1 MKQIN
6 IFLIITAFLFN
17 YSCSTAQQMNYT
29 SKNKKA
35 IKYFEKGLASYRN
48 AEYDRNELS
57 NAEAYLKEALDKDPN
72 FVDAHILLSQIYIN
86 KGDLKSAIVAK
97 EKGLAIMPEYS
108 KNEYF
113 YLAKMQLADAQ
124 YAKCAKNAE
133 KFLTYS
139 NTNEHF
145 HYLAKKYIKNAEF
158 AQDAMQN
165 PVDFNPVNLG
175 KNINTDR
182 QEYFPTITGDNN
194 TILYTRLVKDDKAV
208 LRGGKQEDFYISVKD
223 ADGEWRLSEK
233 VSNRINTFLNEGAPT
248 LSADGNYL
256 IFTSCEGTDGYGET
270 RTGKGSCDLF
280 YTKKIGSQWARPRN
294 LGAPINTAHWESQP
308 CFSADGRTLYF
319 IRGIRKSRARRNPED
334 QDIYVTHLLDNGTW
348 TNPKKLSSVINTP
361 EKEESVFIHPDG
373 QTLYF
378 GSNGHPGMGG
388 VDLYMSRKD
397 ADGNWTTP
405 VNLGYPINTSSNEN
419 SIIVSPDGK
428 LAYFASDREGGF
440 GGLDLYS
447 FDLPEKVKP
456 IATTYMKGKVYDAES
471 KMTLGATFELID
483 VETGELIIKSKANDM
498 TGDFLV
504 SIPTNKELALNVS
517 EKGYFFFS
525 KNYSFKGNSSK
536 KDPFLVD
543 VPLEKIKVSKKGF
556 VLENVFFD
564 VNKYELKPQSKV
576 ELNKLYQFLLA
587 NRTLKVE
594 LGGHTDSDGD
604 DKKNQILSE
613 NRAKAVVEYLIN
625 AGIDK
630 NRLTYKGYGET
641 EPVAPNDTPENKAKN
656 RRTELKIIGE

>member
-6 IFLIITAFLFN
+6 TLLLLAVFLLN

-29 SKNKKA
+29 SSDKKA

-48 AEYDRNELS
+48 SEYELNELN

-72 FVDAHILLSQIYIN
+72 FVDAHILLSQVYIN
-86 KGDLKSAIVAK
+86 KGDIKNAIVSK

-113 YLAKMQLADAQ
+113 FLAKMQLADAQ
-124 YAKCAKNAE
+124 YAKCAKNAA
-133 KFLTYS
+133 KFLTYQ

-145 HYLAKKYIKNAEF
+145 QYLAKKYIKNSEF
-158 AQDAMQN
+158 AQDAMRN

-182 QEYFPTITGDNN
+182 AEYFPTITGDNN
-194 TILYTRLVKDDKAV
+194 TILYTRLIQDEKAV
-208 LRGGKQEDFYISVKD
+208 LRGGKQEDFFISVRG
-223 ADGEWRLSEK
+223 ADGEWQLSES
-233 VSNRINTFLNEGAPT
+233 VTNRINTFLNEGAPT

-256 IFTSCEGTDGYGET
+256 IFTSCEGEDGYGET
-270 RTGKGSCDLF
+270 RTGNGSCDLF
-280 YTKKIGSQWARPRN
+280 YTKKVGNNWARPRN

-308 CFSADGRTLYF
+308 CFSSDGRTLYF
-319 IRGIRKSRARRNPED
+319 IRGIRQNRAMRDPQD
-334 QDIYVTHLLDNGTW
+334 QDIYVTYLLENGTW
-348 TNPKKLSSVINTP
+348 TNPEKLSSVINTP

-378 GSNGHPGMGG
+378 GSDGHPGMGG

-405 VNLGYPINTSSNEN
+405 VNLGYPINTSANEN

-440 GGLDLYS
+440 GNLDLYS
-447 FDLPEKVKP
+447 FDLPEKVQP
-456 IATTYMKGKVYDAES
+456 IATTYMKGKVFDADT

-483 VETGELIIKSKANDM
+483 VETGELLVKSKANDL

-517 EKGYFFFS
+517 ENGYFFFS
-525 KNYSFKGNSSK
+525 KNYSFKGNSTK
-536 KDPFLVD
+536 NEPFLVD
-543 VPLEKIKVSKKGF
+543 VPLEKIKVSDKGF

-564 VNKYELKPQSKV
+564 VNKYDLKPQSKV

-604 DKKNQILSE
+604 DKKNQLLSQ
-613 NRAKAVVEYLIN
+613 NRAKAVVEYLVN
-625 AGIDK
+625 TGISES
-630 NRLTYKGYGET
+630 RLTYKGYGET
-641 EPVAPNDTPENKAKN
+641 VPVAPNDTPENKAKN
-656 RRTELKIIGE
+656 RRTEVKIVGE